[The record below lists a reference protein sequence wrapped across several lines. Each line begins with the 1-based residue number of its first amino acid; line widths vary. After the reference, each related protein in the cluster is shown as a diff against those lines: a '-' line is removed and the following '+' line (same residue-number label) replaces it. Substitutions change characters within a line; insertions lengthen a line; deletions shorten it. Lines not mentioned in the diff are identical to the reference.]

1 MPDRQQRGY
10 PPSVAH
16 LVFLGATD
24 TVTGSKTLV
33 ELEGKRVLVDCG
45 LFQGVKELRL
55 RNWESL
61 GLPATSIDAV
71 VLTHA
76 HIDHS
81 GYLPRL
87 YRDGFRGPVFCSP
100 GTRDLLQV
108 LLPDSGH
115 LQEEQARFANKRGA
129 SRHRPALPLYSQR
142 EAEESLGQLRP
153 VPFGTDFAVVPGV
166 QARLSRAGH
175 IIGASSVR
183 LELAGRSLTFS
194 GDVGRLHDPLMQ
206 PPEPLADTD
215 VLVVESTY
223 GDRRHPQ
230 ADPVDELAKVLDETF
245 ARGGVVIVP
254 AFAVGR
260 AQHLLYC
267 VAQLRRSGR
276 LRDVPVYLDSPMA
289 IEATRI
295 FVDNA
300 DDHRL
305 SAAQSEEMCRAARY
319 AHTPEESK
327 AIDAS
332 SGPMLI
338 ISASGMATG
347 GRVLHHLRRFMPD
360 PRNTVLLVGF
370 QSAGTRGRALL
381 DGAEELKI
389 HGDYIQVGARIA
401 TISGLSAHADWAEL
415 VEWLATSGLR
425 PERVF
430 VNHGEPAAADAF
442 RRRLSDRFGWSVTLP
457 HLGERFE
464 L

>member
-1 MPDRQQRGY
+1 MP
-10 PPSVAH
+10 SSS

-33 ELEGKRVLVDCG
+33 EHDGKRVLVDCG
-45 LFQGVKELRL
+45 LFQGLKDLRL
-55 RNWESL
+55 RNWESI
-61 GLPATSIDAV
+61 GLAAASIDAV

-87 YRDGFRGPVFCSP
+87 CRDGFRGPVFCSS
-100 GTRDLLQV
+100 GTRDLLRV

-115 LQEEQARFANKRGA
+115 LQEEQARYANMRG
-129 SRHRPALPLYSQR
+129 STRHHPALPLYSRR
-142 EAEESLGQLRP
+142 EAEASLAQLHAVASGTTFP
-153 VPFGTDFAVVPGV
+153 VVAGVDARFA
-166 QARLSRAGH
+166 RAGH

-183 LELAGRSLTFS
+183 LELAGQSITFS
-194 GDVGRLHDPLMQ
+194 GDVGRPSDPLMR
-206 PPEPLADTD
+206 PPEPLTATD

-223 GDRRHPQ
+223 GDRRHP
-230 ADPVDELAKVLDETF
+230 AMDVLDQLAIVFEETF

-267 VAQLRRSGR
+267 VAELRKAGR
-276 LRDVPVYLDSPMA
+276 MREVPVFLDSPMA

-305 SAAQSEEMCRAARY
+305 SPAATHEMCSAARY
-319 AHTPEESK
+319 ANTPEDSK

-370 QSAGTRGRALL
+370 QSVGTRGRALL
-381 DGAEELKI
+381 DGVEELKI
-389 HGDYIQVGARIA
+389 FGDYVKVGARIA
-401 TISGLSAHADWAEL
+401 TITGLSAHADWFEL
-415 VEWLATSGLR
+415 IEWLAMTDLR
-425 PERVF
+425 PTRVF

-442 RRRLSDRFGWSVTLP
+442 RRRLSERFGWNVTLP
-457 HLGERFE
+457 HRGERFMF
-464 L
+464 

>member
-1 MPDRQQRGY
+1 MIERGY
-10 PPSVAH
+10 SEPVAN

-33 ELEGKRVLVDCG
+33 EHEGRRVLVDCG
-45 LFQGVKELRL
+45 LFQGLKELRL
-55 RNWESL
+55 RNWDSL
-61 GLPATSIDAV
+61 GIEASSIDAV

-87 YRDGFRGPVFCSP
+87 VRDGFRGPVFCSN

-115 LQEEQARFANKRGA
+115 LQEEQARFANMRGS
-129 SRHRPALPLYSQR
+129 SRHHPALPLYSQR

-153 VPFGTDFAVVPGV
+153 IASGTTFDIVPGIRG
-166 QARLSRAGH
+166 RLSRAGH

-183 LELAGRSLTFS
+183 LELAGRTVTFS
-194 GDVGRLHDPLMQ
+194 GDVGRLHDPLMRA
-206 PPEPLADTD
+206 PEPLAPTD

-223 GDRRHPQ
+223 GDRRHPPT
-230 ADPVDELAKVLDETF
+230 DPLEQLANVLDETF
-245 ARGGVVIVP
+245 ARRGVVIVP

-260 AQHLLYC
+260 AQHLLHC
-267 VAQLRRSGR
+267 VAQLRKAGR
-276 LRDVPVYLDSPMA
+276 MRDVPVFLDSPMA

-305 SAAQSEEMCRAARY
+305 SADESAEMCRAARY
-319 AHTPEESK
+319 SNTPDDSK

-360 PRNTVLLVGF
+360 PRNTVLLVGY

-381 DGAEELKI
+381 DGVDELKI
-389 HGDYIQVGARIA
+389 FGDYIRVGARIA
-401 TISGLSAHADWAEL
+401 QIDGLSAHADWAEL
-415 VEWLATSGLR
+415 VEWLATSEAA
-425 PERVF
+425 PKQVF

-442 RRRLSDRFGWSVTLP
+442 RRRLVERFGWSVTLP
-457 HLGERFE
+457 HHGQRFD